1 MVTAGRDPL
10 SLLNTDGNISL
21 SPHTHSETPLLVLSP
36 TAYLNTHVLENKP
49 SINPHTLRE
58 FCPEGGG
65 GEEAVGREGQTGSR
79 KKKNEGGNCSV
90 GRNPPS
96 PFPGEEVD

>member
-1 MVTAGRDPL
+1 M
-10 SLLNTDGNISL
+10 
-21 SPHTHSETPLLVLSP
+21 
-36 TAYLNTHVLENKP
+36 LENKP
-49 SINPHTLRE
+49 SIKPHTQRE

-65 GEEAVGREGQTGSR
+65 RRAEEGGREGGRREEEERGGKDR

>member
-1 MVTAGRDPL
+1 M
-10 SLLNTDGNISL
+10 
-21 SPHTHSETPLLVLSP
+21 
-36 TAYLNTHVLENKP
+36 LENKP
-49 SINPHTLRE
+49 SINPHTQRE

-65 GEEAVGREGQTGSR
+65 RRAEEGGREGGRREEEERGGKDR

>member
-1 MVTAGRDPL
+1 M
-10 SLLNTDGNISL
+10 
-21 SPHTHSETPLLVLSP
+21 
-36 TAYLNTHVLENKP
+36 LENKP
-49 SINPHTLRE
+49 SINPHTQRE
-58 FCPEGGG
+58 FCPEGGRGKEERRRQG
-65 GEEAVGREGQTGSR
+65 GRREEEERGGKDR

>member
-1 MVTAGRDPL
+1 MCWKTSHPL
-10 SLLNTDGNISL
+10 
-21 SPHTHSETPLLVLSP
+21 TP
-36 TAYLNTHVLENKP
+36 
-49 SINPHTLRE
+49 TLRGSSVLRGE
-58 FCPEGGG
+58 REGREQEEREEEGG
-65 GEEAVGREGQTGSR
+65 EKKDR

>member
-1 MVTAGRDPL
+1 M
-10 SLLNTDGNISL
+10 
-21 SPHTHSETPLLVLSP
+21 
-36 TAYLNTHVLENKP
+36 LENKS
-49 SINPHTLRE
+49 SINPRTQRE
-58 FCPEGGG
+58 IYSDGGG
-65 GEEAVGREGQTGSR
+65 RRGEEGRKSEKKKEEEERGKKDR

>member
-1 MVTAGRDPL
+1 M
-10 SLLNTDGNISL
+10 
-21 SPHTHSETPLLVLSP
+21 
-36 TAYLNTHVLENKP
+36 LENKP
-49 SINPHTLRE
+49 SINPHTQRE
-58 FCPEGGG
+58 FCPAGGEGRKRGGGGREEEGGG
-65 GEEAVGREGQTGSR
+65 GEGGEDR

>member
-1 MVTAGRDPL
+1 MQ
-10 SLLNTDGNISL
+10 
-21 SPHTHSETPLLVLSP
+21 E
-36 TAYLNTHVLENKP
+36 E
-49 SINPHTLRE
+49 RE
-58 FCPEGGG
+58 EEGG
-65 GEEAVGREGQTGSR
+65 EKKDR

>member
-1 MVTAGRDPL
+1 MER
-10 SLLNTDGNISL
+10 
-21 SPHTHSETPLLVLSP
+21 
-36 TAYLNTHVLENKP
+36 
-49 SINPHTLRE
+49 
-58 FCPEGGG
+58 GGD
-65 GEEAVGREGQTGSR
+65 R

>member
-1 MVTAGRDPL
+1 M
-10 SLLNTDGNISL
+10 
-21 SPHTHSETPLLVLSP
+21 
-36 TAYLNTHVLENKP
+36 LENKS
-49 SINPHTLRE
+49 SINPRTQRE
-58 FCPEGGG
+58 IYPDGGG
-65 GEEAVGREGQTGSR
+65 RRGEEGRKSEKEEEEEERAEEERGKKDR

>member
-1 MVTAGRDPL
+1 MCWKTSRPL
-10 SLLNTDGNISL
+10 
-21 SPHTHSETPLLVLSP
+21 TP
-36 TAYLNTHVLENKP
+36 
-49 SINPHTLRE
+49 TLRGSSVLR
-58 FCPEGGG
+58 GGG
-65 GEEAVGREGQTGSR
+65 GGRAEEGGREGGRREEEERGGKDR